1 MSNSDFDFIFV
12 FNKKKITYFICP
24 FNNVLI
30 WTLSL
35 CNLCSIG
42 LENKVI
48 INNKLLLSNVE
59 MFTYN
64 LFVTFLTSKD
74 ISRIIT
80 TRSLIDIDQNILC
93 NKGTWIYVF
102 VHTNHLY
109 DVSLYVLNNF
119 FSNIMYSVVSW
130 VFSRHMTI
138 FSKILMLD
146 L

>member
-1 MSNSDFDFIFV
+1 
-12 FNKKKITYFICP
+12 
-24 FNNVLI
+24 
-30 WTLSL
+30 
-35 CNLCSIG
+35 
-42 LENKVI
+42 
-48 INNKLLLSNVE
+48 

-74 ISRIIT
+74 MSRIIT

-119 FSNIMYSVVSW
+119 FFKYHVLRCIMSVFAPYDNILKNTNVRFVQW
-130 VFSRHMTI
+130 FCKFST
-138 FSKILMLD
+138 
-146 L
+146 